1 MIATIPIWLGIAA
14 LVVVGISLVIG
25 VIYILF
31 WDADVVVSGS
41 LEDARDMARERVD
54 RRARRV
60 R

>member
-31 WDADVVVSGS
+31 WEADVVVGAS
-41 LEDARDMARERVD
+41 LEDARDMARERVE